1 MKKLLV
7 TLCFGAV
14 LLSACATDEDVII
27 INKRDGYKHQRVVKQ
42 QRGSDVIYNK

>member
-27 INKRDGYKHQRVVKQ
+27 INKSNMKKHQKVVKKSN
-42 QRGSDVIYNK
+42 GNEIIYNK

>member
-27 INKRDGYKHQRVVKQ
+27 INKSAKKHQKVVKQ
-42 QRGSDVIYNK
+42 RSGQEIIYNK

>member
-27 INKRDGYKHQRVVKQ
+27 INKRDVNKHQRVIKKSS
-42 QRGSDVIYNK
+42 GSEIIYNK